1 MSTVEAGAKE
11 APSFGAQLQA
21 LLDDLNPG
29 ALAQL
34 RRGTPQQ
41 VAQTPSFWGIY
52 LKFNQDDEQRSSAAA
67 QAAQAAQLRYEQG
80 WALLLQAAALGIR
93 HEAGQ
98 GLGKAM
104 ALAGWSELRFTRLMR
119 ADLDQLLSL
128 VPQLARYLKS
138 KEVGADL
145 DDLRALILTQ
155 DPKKAEARRQRLAR
169 DYYKTLH
176 SKSAE

>member
-11 APSFGAQLQA
+11 APRFGAQLQA

-52 LKFNQDDEQRSSAAA
+52 LKFNQDDEQRSSA
-67 QAAQAAQLRYEQG
+67 AAQAAQLRYEQG

-138 KEVGADL
+138 KEVGANL
-145 DDLRALILTQ
+145 EELRALILIQ
-155 DPKKAEARRQRLAR
+155 DPKKAEELRQRFAR